1 MKSAPEGQLRMRYD
15 HGIQERFEK
24 FHAENPEVYR
34 LLVKFAR
41 EAKAAGRKKYGIAS
55 LFERLRWHVDIEL
68 KGEKEFKLNNN
79 YRSRYARRIAA
90 VEYDL
95 KDFFEVRELKA

>member
-1 MKSAPEGQLRMRYD
+1 MMYD

-24 FHAENPEVYR
+24 FHSENPEVYR

-41 EAKAAGRKKYGIAS
+41 EAKAAGRKHYGMKS

-68 KGEKEFKLNNN
+68 KGEHEFKLNNN
-79 YRSRYARRIAA
+79 YTSRYARRIR
-90 VEYDL
+90 DL
-95 KDFFEVRELKA
+95 EFDLRDFFETRELKA